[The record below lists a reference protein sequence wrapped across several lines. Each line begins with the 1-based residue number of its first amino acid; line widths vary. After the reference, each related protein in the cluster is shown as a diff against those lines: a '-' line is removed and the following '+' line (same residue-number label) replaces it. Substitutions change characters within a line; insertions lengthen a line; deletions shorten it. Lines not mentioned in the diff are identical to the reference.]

1 MPYAVG
7 ADDAHACDDD
17 EQQQRRRR
25 RGEEA
30 PYFVHRIII

>member
-30 PYFVHRIII
+30 PYFVHRII